1 MLIYPLM
8 DAIDRI
14 VSASQILAV
23 NTIIVDAKDEKS
35 KSFYERYGFEKRL
48 PDAPGMFRVWEDM

>member
-1 MLIYPLM
+1 M

-14 VSASQILAV
+14 VSASKLVAV

-35 KSFYERYGFEKRL
+35 KSFYEQYGFIPFPRQPLRL
-48 PDAPGMFRVWEDM
+48 FIPVKTVDQMI